1 MKGSK
6 VLLAAA
12 VVIGLG
18 ITTFGRVA
26 ARSGPAI
33 FVDNYNYVTAYPI
46 GSAGNAAPIAVTPD
60 MILPAGIA
68 QDGGIIFVTNPST
81 NTVAM
86 YLSDATGNVSQFEVI
101 GGSKTRLAR
110 PTGIALDQH
119 GNIYVLNS
127 ATAAITVYALPPLVI
142 GNAPALFNQPPI
154 AVIAGPKTKLKQPVA
169 LAVDGG
175 GDIYVANSLGGP
187 PGQCFYPGAITVYAA
202 GSKGNVA
209 PTAII
214 SGAATGLIDS
224 RSIAVDSNRNI
235 YVANVLPNVGG
246 SFIYQPNI
254 SVYPAGSEGDAQPSA
269 VITGVSTGLTNI
281 GSIALDSA
289 QNIYAVNYG
298 ANGNAINVYPT
309 GSNGNITP
317 NAIIAGAD
325 TVLNVPSGITL
336 DSSGNLYALNSGG
349 GPLDR
354 GSITVYPS
362 GSTGDAAPI
371 NIITSSFT
379 GIGYSSAIAT
389 DSKGKIYLTNVA
401 GGSDFPGGSVA
412 IYPAGGYATTAPISV
427 IGGDNTGLNSPQQ
440 VAVDAK
446 GDVSVLNGNHV
457 VTVYPAGRGGNAMP
471 SATLNIDR
479 NGNFVP
485 TGIARGPGGAL
496 YVANQGAVTCNAK
509 GHCRETSLGS
519 IDIYPAHA
527 TGNANPSAVILGPDT
542 NLASPSAIAVS
553 ERGNIFVANQG
564 LPTCTQ
570 YGCFPNGTGSLTVY
584 ASGSTADAKPI
595 AIIGGPRTRL
605 GSPFGIA
612 VDANENI
619 YVLASGLT
627 AGVNGGRGGKTGSEV
642 FYGCESLGF
651 VDGSSILMFKAGS
664 DGDIPPIASIRGPF
678 TALGGSAIAIGPGG
692 P

>member
-12 VVIGLG
+12 VMIGLG

-68 QDGGIIFVTNPST
+68 RDGNGRIYVTNPST
-81 NTVAM
+81 NTVTI
-86 YLSDATGNVSQFEVI
+86 YSGDATGNVRPVEII
-101 GGSKTRLAR
+101 GGSKTRLAN
-110 PTGIALDQH
+110 PTGIAYWN

-127 ATAAITVYALPPLVI
+127 APAAITVYPSFDLGVI
-142 GNAPALFNQPPI
+142 GKTTLVNQAPS

-169 LAVDGG
+169 LAVDGS
-175 GDIYVANSLGGP
+175 GDIYVANQLGGP
-187 PGQCFYPGAITVYAA
+187 VVTSDCFTMGAITVYAA
-202 GSKGNVA
+202 GSKGNVP
-209 PTAII
+209 PTAVI
-214 SGAATGLIDS
+214 SGAATGLGTPV
-224 RSIAVDSNRNI
+224 SIAVDSNRNI
-235 YVANVLPNVGG
+235 YVANASADA
-246 SFIYQPNI
+246 SFIFQPNI
-254 SVYPAGSEGDAQPSA
+254 RVYPAGSDGDAQPSA
-269 VITGVSTGLTNI
+269 VITDANTGFNGI

-289 QNIYAVNYG
+289 QNLYAVEYNTDG
-298 ANGNAINVYPT
+298 DALTVYPA

-325 TVLNVPSGITL
+325 TGLSAPSGITL
-336 DSSGNLYALNSGG
+336 DSSGNPYALNNLG
-349 GPLDR
+349 GPLNR

-362 GSTGDAAPI
+362 GSTGNAVPT
-371 NIITSSFT
+371 NTITSSFT
-379 GIGYSSAIAT
+379 GINSSSGIAT
-389 DSKGKIYLTNVA
+389 DSKGKIYLTNVP
-401 GGSDFPGGSVA
+401 GGSDFPAGSVA
-412 IYPAGGYATTAPISV
+412 IFPAGGYATTAPVSV

-457 VTVYPAGRGGNAMP
+457 VTVYPAGSGGNATP

-485 TGIARGPGGAL
+485 TGIARGPDGAL
-496 YVANQGAVTCNAK
+496 YVANQGAV
-509 GHCRETSLGS
+509 HCRAQHCGESSPGS
-519 IDIYPAHA
+519 VDIYPPHA
-527 TGNANPSAVILGPDT
+527 TGNANPSAVILGPYT

-553 ERGNIFVANQG
+553 ARGSIIVANQG
-564 LPTCTQ
+564 LPTCSQ
-570 YGCFPNGTGSLTVY
+570 YGCFPNGTGSITVY
-584 ASGSTADAKPI
+584 APGSAADTKPI
-595 AIIGGPRTRL
+595 ATIAGPSTRL
-605 GSPFGIA
+605 EFPAGIA
-612 VDANENI
+612 VDASENI
-619 YVLASGLT
+619 YVMAD
-627 AGVNGGRGGKTGSEV
+627 AVNGGRGGKIGSEV
-642 FYGCESLGF
+642 FNTCESGEF
-651 VDGSSILMFKAGS
+651 VVGRAILMFKAGS

-678 TALGGSAIAIGPGG
+678 TALGGSAIAIGPVG